1 MQVEKISVSLP
12 KALVQF
18 IEIYKATHQC
28 KSRSQVIE
36 MALQQ
41 LQEYELEQ
49 AYHEAN
55 QEIDP
60 DWEITVADGLTDETW

>member
-12 KALVQF
+12 KTLIQF
-18 IEIYKATHQC
+18 IEVYKTAHQC

-36 MALQQ
+36 VALQQ
-41 LQEYELEQ
+41 LQEHELEQ

-60 DWEITVADGLTDETW
+60 DWELTIADGLADETW